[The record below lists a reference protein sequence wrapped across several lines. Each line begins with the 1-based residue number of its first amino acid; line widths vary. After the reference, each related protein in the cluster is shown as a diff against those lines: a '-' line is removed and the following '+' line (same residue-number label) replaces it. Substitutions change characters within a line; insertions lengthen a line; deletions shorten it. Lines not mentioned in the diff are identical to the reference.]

1 MIHESFSWRRRGESF
16 RYAFAG
22 LRSALR
28 SEHNMWL
35 HFAATLGVISLSI
48 AYSVTPIEA
57 LVLIISIC
65 LVWMAELFNTCI
77 EKVMDFIS
85 TEKHPK
91 IKLIKDLAAAA
102 VLIGAIAS
110 LVIGCVI
117 FIPKIFPA

>member
-1 MIHESFSWRRRGESF
+1 MHQSFSWRRRGESF

-35 HFAATLGVISLSI
+35 HFAATLGVITLSFAYPITLIEAGMLILSI
-48 AYSVTPIEA
+48 GA
-57 LVLIISIC
+57 
-65 LVWMAELFNTCI
+65 VWMAELFNTCI
-77 EKVMDFIS
+77 EKLMDFIS

-91 IKLIKDLAAAA
+91 IKLIKDLSAAA

-110 LVIGCVI
+110 LVVGCLI
-117 FIPKIFPA
+117 FIPKMFQG